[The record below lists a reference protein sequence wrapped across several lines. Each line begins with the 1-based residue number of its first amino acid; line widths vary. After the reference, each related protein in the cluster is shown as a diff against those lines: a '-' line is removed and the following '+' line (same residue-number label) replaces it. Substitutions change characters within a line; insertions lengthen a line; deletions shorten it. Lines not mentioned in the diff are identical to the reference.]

1 MIQLIKFG
9 ADWCEPCKL
18 IAPTIE
24 KLQAKYNAEGSE
36 IEIISSNV
44 DQNPDLARTH
54 KIMSIPTILIL
65 KNDEVVF
72 RKTGVM
78 QESQIELELT
88 NILNEN

>member
-9 ADWCEPCKL
+9 ADWCGPCKL

-24 KLQAKYNAEGSE
+24 KLQSKYNTEGSE
-36 IEIISSNV
+36 IEIISSDV
-44 DQNPDLARTH
+44 DQNPDLAKTH